1 MRLWC
6 YISEFWEHIKMTTY
20 GQTTDP
26 AEVNNSFCIII
37 PQTAIIIYFLT
48 YAQVRS
54 AN

>member
-1 MRLWC
+1 MCEPEPDQERR
-6 YISEFWEHIKMTTY
+6 E
-20 GQTTDP
+20 DP

>member
-1 MRLWC
+1 MC
-6 YISEFWEHIKMTTY
+6 EPEPDQEHRE
-20 GQTTDP
+20 GP